1 MKAFQKTPKSKLKVT
16 PSKTVSSPKGASTPK
31 EALTPNESKTKEE
44 ILKSFNQ
51 QAWKEYD
58 QLYAELQFYSERAA
72 MMHQYEA
79 SRFDRLS
86 SILEI
91 AAEILAVVSATCLS
105 VYMFFKEKHPDGVLS
120 DRTGLAGVSAMLT
133 AGGMQ
138 FMGEGKGLGLPT
150 FHSRGEKHKIA
161 KAGWQRL
168 ARLTQS
174 YRILMDDPRQDAIQY
189 AAWFKE
195 LIDYKEQ
202 LCKIVS
208 IQDSVVEMF
217 DEPEEVIKPM
227 RKNKL
232 LFQRYMDLQQDSG
245 KLD

>member
-1 MKAFQKTPKSKLKVT
+1 VT

-91 AAEILAVVSATCLS
+91 AAE
-105 VYMFFKEKHPDGVLS
+105 
-120 DRTGLAGVSAMLT
+120 
-133 AGGMQ
+133 
-138 FMGEGKGLGLPT
+138 
-150 FHSRGEKHKIA
+150 
-161 KAGWQRL
+161 
-168 ARLTQS
+168 
-174 YRILMDDPRQDAIQY
+174 
-189 AAWFKE
+189 
-195 LIDYKEQ
+195 
-202 LCKIVS
+202 
-208 IQDSVVEMF
+208 
-217 DEPEEVIKPM
+217 
-227 RKNKL
+227 
-232 LFQRYMDLQQDSG
+232 
-245 KLD
+245 

>member
-91 AAEILAVVSATCLS
+91 AAE
-105 VYMFFKEKHPDGVLS
+105 EKHPDGVLS